1 MAAKWFNSSDTNSRL
16 IAYSILLVDTESLQF
31 ASVQLEKNA
40 EGVSSNFNPNQ
51 GNSADPGGPLI
62 DLTTGKPIIYGWF
75 FL

>member
-1 MAAKWFNSSDTNSRL
+1 MRRL
-16 IAYSILLVDTESLQF
+16 IAYSILLVETVNLEY

-40 EGVSSNFNPNQ
+40 EGVSSIFNLFPNPNQ

-62 DLTTGKPIIYGWF
+62 DLKTGKPIIYGWF